1 MEGRLDRPIMVM
13 LWSICGDEENAF
25 HYPGLINPTGL
36 PSLTRRNR
44 RLATRAVA
52 LIGDWRP
59 ETLLGFGMWGRLF
72 IIYRD
77 FLLRHEAGR
86 RAPTK
91 FSLRLLKTK
100 TITIQ
105 TTQDSQRP
113 AIKTRIHC
121 SRTYVD
127 RSFLREMREATTGTT
142 RLLNVN
148 GTH

>member
-59 ETLLGFGMWGRLF
+59 ETLLGFGMWYLEASLPTNESWLILVRGRLF

-113 AIKTRIHC
+113 AV
-121 SRTYVD
+121 S
-127 RSFLREMREATTGTT
+127 LRASIQVQ
-142 RLLNVN
+142 RLKKYR
-148 GTH
+148 